1 MEKWT
6 YNNTY
11 SGNTTKVVLSAL
23 ILANI
28 YLDKFDKYIKEYA
41 ENFNKKK
48 SKGRRLTCEY
58 QRNRNQ
64 RNALRWKLEDE
75 TDENRKAELKSKIA
89 RLRKQI
95 LDIPA
100 TRDMDDT
107 FKRLKYVRYADDFLI
122 GMIGSKEECKI
133 VKADITTFMR
143 EKLKLEM
150 SQEKTLITNH
160 TRACKNSLDMKSW
173 HVVLWII
180 HAHGVGYNAVRGWEQ
195 LC

>member
-1 MEKWT
+1 
-6 YNNTY
+6 
-11 SGNTTKVVLSAL
+11 
-23 ILANI
+23 
-28 YLDKFDKYIKEYA
+28 
-41 ENFNKKK
+41 
-48 SKGRRLTCEY
+48 
-58 QRNRNQ
+58 
-64 RNALRWKLEDE
+64 
-75 TDENRKAELKSKIA
+75 
-89 RLRKQI
+89 
-95 LDIPA
+95 
-100 TRDMDDT
+100 MDDT

-150 SQEKTLITNH
+150 SQEKTLITN
-160 TRACKNSLDMKSW
+160 AQEPAKFLDMKSW